1 MSLVPAGGPLR
12 LNLTA
17 PLGSGVQ
24 GALVA
29 HPAAATGCAA
39 GSLAQ
44 LHGVLGSGL
53 STRGEDAGALSSSAV
68 VGWCTTRTERS
79 REEQQLWGFHG
90 SQRAVHDYSEQGC
103 ALVGL
108 CLSMCEVRVR
118 AGGVCDL

>member
-53 STRGEDAGALSSSAV
+53 STRRGGRWSSL
-68 VGWCTTRTERS
+68 
-79 REEQQLWGFHG
+79 EQRCRGV
-90 SQRAVHDYSEQGC
+90 VHDTH
-103 ALVGL
+103 
-108 CLSMCEVRVR
+108 
-118 AGGVCDL
+118 